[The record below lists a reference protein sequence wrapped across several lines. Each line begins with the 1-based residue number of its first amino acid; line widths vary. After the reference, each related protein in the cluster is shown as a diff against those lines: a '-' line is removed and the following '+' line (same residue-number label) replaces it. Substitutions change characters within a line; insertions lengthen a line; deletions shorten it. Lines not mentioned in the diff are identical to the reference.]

1 MAAQRQALNAASMHT
16 KRNIASASHAVDW
29 NFDVPLGGASHG
41 RLVLERETPD
51 LLVSADSRLA
61 ALALARFDGERPE
74 TITSDGALTIRYAGR
89 GITAWLRHALRSPRA
104 QLVLNAGIPWF
115 LDMRGGI
122 HRLAADLR
130 QLPLA
135 GIDMNGGV
143 YRAELWLPHP
153 NGTVRIRVA
162 SGVNSLTIHRHP
174 ETAMRLSFRGGVA
187 SLQIDDAEA
196 VAVDSDIRRATPDW
210 ASAPDRYDVTV
221 SGGANQVLV
230 TE

>member
-1 MAAQRQALNAASMHT
+1 MHT
-16 KRNIASASHAVDW
+16 KRDIASASHAVDW
-29 NFDVPLGGASHG
+29 NFGVPLRGAIQG
-41 RLVLERETPD
+41 RLVLERGTPD
-51 LLVSADSRLA
+51 LVVSANPRLSE
-61 ALALARFDGERPE
+61 LAVARFDGERPT
-74 TITSDGALTIRYAGR
+74 TITSGGTLTILYGSR
-89 GITAWLRHALRSPRA
+89 GITAWLRRALRSPRA

-115 LDMRGGI
+115 LDLRGGI

-135 GIDMNGGV
+135 GIDMDGGV

-187 SLQIDDAEA
+187 SLQIDEAEA